1 MNEPVVISVP
11 IFDRE
16 EQSYYTIQF
25 IEQMTRIVTGDWLLV
40 IVDNASTS
48 PFTLEYLKELDH
60 PKVHVIRN
68 ETNLGYGAA
77 ANQGIAYGFERGIE
91 YGIVLNNDIDFYD
104 PDWIENAFLF
114 WLRENPKRLIGARLL
129 PDNLGTDFGNGCIPY
144 LEGYALGFH
153 KELWFALGGFDEKF
167 VAYYEDTD
175 LSKRAVDGGFE
186 LFQSPAFSW
195 EPSGGLQAGRFAG
208 GSFVHIGGRTGYI
221 RSDFDFRQVTIESAR
236 YFRQKFNLPKNPLG
250 E

>member
-48 PFTLEYLKELDH
+48 PFTLEYLEQLDH

-104 PDWIENAFLF
+104 PDWIENTFLKY
-114 WLRENPKRLIGARLL
+114 LRENPNQLMGVRLIA
-129 PDNLGTDFGNGCIPY
+129 DNLGTQFGDAPCIPY
-144 LEGYALGFH
+144 LEGFALAFH
-153 KELWFALGGFDEKF
+153 KSVWDKLGGFDPNF
-167 VAYYEDTD
+167 VAYFEDVEIC
-175 LSKRAVDGGFE
+175 KRAVDMGIPIV
-186 LFQSPAFSW
+186 QSPAFAW
-195 EPSGGLQAGRFAG
+195 EFAWGLSVGRQTDGTFR
-208 GSFVHIGGRTGYI
+208 HIGGKTGYT
-221 RSDFDFRQVTIESAR
+221 RDDFDFRKVTAESIQ
-236 YFRQKFNLPKNPLG
+236 YFRKKHGL
-250 E
+250 